1 MTWSPFFTL
10 VTPRPTSTTTP
21 APSWPRIAGNN
32 PSGSAPDS
40 VNSSVWQTPVA
51 LISTSTSPSR
61 GPSSWTVDISSGF
74 PAATAMAARTSMSIS
89 SYSSVVM
96 SYRAVRHAQT
106 GVAAKHMIGQSGRQ
120 MNHNLEHLAARAAPA
135 IFVVFWSTGFV
146 ATKYVLH
153 SAEPLTYLSI
163 RMALVVVLMAV
174 IVAIARPKWPDRV
187 GVFHSIVAGILVH
200 GFYLGGTA
208 IAIAHSIPAGL
219 SALIPGLQ
227 PILTS
232 TLANRWL
239 GERVTPQQWTGL
251 LLGLAGVVLILHDR
265 PMSGEAGWGW
275 LASGM
280 SLVSITLGTL
290 YQQRYC
296 GKIDWRA
303 GNLVQYI
310 AVTIF
315 FAAGAALF
323 ESNVVHWTGEFV
335 LSLIW
340 LAVVLS
346 IGSIG
351 LLYWLIRRSAA
362 TSVASLFYL
371 VPAVT
376 AVMAYLLFGERLDG
390 IAIAGMVACA
400 AAVFLVNRRAR
411 A

>member
-1 MTWSPFFTL
+1 M
-10 VTPRPTSTTTP
+10 
-21 APSWPRIAGNN
+21 N
-32 PSGSAPDS
+32 
-40 VNSSVWQTPVA
+40 
-51 LISTSTSPSR
+51 
-61 GPSSWTVDISSGF
+61 
-74 PAATAMAARTSMSIS
+74 
-89 SYSSVVM
+89 
-96 SYRAVRHAQT
+96 RAFE
-106 GVAAKHMIGQSGRQ
+106 
-120 MNHNLEHLAARAAPA
+120 NLAARAAPA
-135 IFVVFWSTGFV
+135 VFVVLWSTGFI

-153 SAEPLTYLSI
+153 NAEPLTYLAI
-163 RMALVVVLMAV
+163 RMGVVVALMA
-174 IVAIARPKWPDRV
+174 IVAAVARPQWPDRI
-187 GVFHSIVAGILVH
+187 GIAHSVVAGILVH

-239 GERVTPQQWTGL
+239 GERVTPLQWAGL

-265 PMSGEAGWGW
+265 PIGGEAGWGW
-275 LASGM
+275 FASGV
-280 SLVSITLGTL
+280 SLISITLGTL
-290 YQQRYC
+290 YQRRYC
-296 GKIDWRA
+296 GRIDWRA

-310 AVTIF
+310 AVAIF
-315 FAAGAALF
+315 FGIGAWLF
-323 ESNVVHWTGEFV
+323 ESNVVHWTSEFV

-376 AVMAYLLFGERLDG
+376 AVMAYVLFGERLDTV
-390 IAIAGMVACA
+390 AIVGMVACA
-400 AAVFLVNRRAR
+400 AAVFLVNRSA
-411 A
+411 

>member
-1 MTWSPFFTL
+1 MF
-10 VTPRPTSTTTP
+10 RQ
-21 APSWPRIAGNN
+21 AG
-32 PSGSAPDS
+32 
-40 VNSSVWQTPVA
+40 
-51 LISTSTSPSR
+51 L
-61 GPSSWTVDISSGF
+61 
-74 PAATAMAARTSMSIS
+74 
-89 SYSSVVM
+89 
-96 SYRAVRHAQT
+96 
-106 GVAAKHMIGQSGRQ
+106 Q
-120 MNHNLEHLAARAAPA
+120 MNRDFEKLAARAAPA
-135 IFVVFWSTGFV
+135 IFVLLWSTGFIG
-146 ATKYVLH
+146 TKYVLH
-153 SAEPLTYLSI
+153 NAEPLTYLAI
-163 RMALVVVLMAV
+163 RMALVVGLMAV
-174 IVAIARPKWPDRV
+174 IVAIARPPWPDRSGV
-187 GVFHSIVAGILVH
+187 GHSIVAGLLVH

-239 GERVTPQQWTGL
+239 GERVTPLQWTGL

-290 YQQRYC
+290 YQRRYC
-296 GKIDWRA
+296 GSIDWRA

-315 FAAGAALF
+315 FGLGAWLF
-323 ESNVVHWTGEFV
+323 ENNEVHWTTEFILG
-335 LSLIW
+335 LSW

-346 IGSIG
+346 IGRIG
-351 LLYWLIRRSAA
+351 LLSWLTRRSAA

-376 AVMAYLLFGERLDG
+376 AVMASVLFGGRL
-390 IAIAGMVACA
+390 
-400 AAVFLVNRRAR
+400 L
-411 A
+411 

>member
-1 MTWSPFFTL
+1 
-10 VTPRPTSTTTP
+10 
-21 APSWPRIAGNN
+21 
-32 PSGSAPDS
+32 
-40 VNSSVWQTPVA
+40 
-51 LISTSTSPSR
+51 
-61 GPSSWTVDISSGF
+61 
-74 PAATAMAARTSMSIS
+74 MS
-89 SYSSVVM
+89 
-96 SYRAVRHAQT
+96 
-106 GVAAKHMIGQSGRQ
+106 KDF
-120 MNHNLEHLAARAAPA
+120 EKLAARAAPA
-135 IFVVFWSTGFV
+135 IFVVLWSTGFI
-146 ATKYVLH
+146 ATKYGLNN
-153 SAEPLTYLSI
+153 AEPLTFLAI
-163 RMALVVVLMAV
+163 RMAVVVAMMAI
-174 IVAIARPKWPDRV
+174 IVAVARPQWPDRI
-187 GVFHSIVAGILVH
+187 GIAHSVVAGLLVH

-208 IAIAHSIPAGL
+208 VAIAHSIPAGL

-239 GERVTPQQWTGL
+239 GERVTPLQWTGL

-275 LASGM
+275 LASGV

-290 YQQRYC
+290 YQRRYC

-310 AVTIF
+310 AVIIF
-315 FAAGAALF
+315 FAAAAGMF
-323 ESNVVHWTGEFV
+323 ENHEVHWTREFV
-335 LSLIW
+335 LAVAW

-376 AVMAYLLFGERLDG
+376 AVMAYVLFGERLDPV
-390 IAIAGMVACA
+390 AIAGMIACA
-400 AAVFLVNRRAR
+400 AAVFLVNRRA
-411 A
+411 